1 MGALTLT
8 KPVMTDT
15 AIIEAI
21 KAKAIALWGDRWL
34 TEITRKWNEL
44 YHPDGDTTEAYRNK
58 RPQLGRTF
66 DAGTATLAT
75 VVKLAQCV
83 DLELTIG

>member
-21 KAKAIALWGDRWL
+21 KAKAIVLWGDRWL

-75 VVKLAQCV
+75 VVRLAQCV
-83 DLELTIG
+83 ELELTIG